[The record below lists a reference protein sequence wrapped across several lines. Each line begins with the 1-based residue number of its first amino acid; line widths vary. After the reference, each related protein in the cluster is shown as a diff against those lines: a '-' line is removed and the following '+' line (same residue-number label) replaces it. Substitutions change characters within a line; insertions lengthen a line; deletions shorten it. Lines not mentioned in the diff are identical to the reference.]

1 MPFLRFWRIS
11 ENGSSCKNRF
21 KAVFSD
27 ATPFAVLQSTTSF
40 FHAQEWVFL
49 AAEISNNLEPR
60 KSLHL
65 PPLVEQGL
73 NYVLNGWGF
82 PLCP

>member
-1 MPFLRFWRIS
+1 MPFLRFRRIS

-40 FHAQEWVFL
+40 FYAQ
-49 AAEISNNLEPR
+49 
-60 KSLHL
+60 K
-65 PPLVEQGL
+65 
-73 NYVLNGWGF
+73 
-82 PLCP
+82 